1 MTPGLISSVVNATL
15 VPTRATIQLSLVSRE
30 DGEPVY
36 VVALEQQVTEL
47 QQQLRISEAAYDGAC
62 DTLAALEEEARRLR
76 QENTCLH
83 QRVSDLTHVAVWGWK
98 GRVVR

>member
-1 MTPGLISSVVNATL
+1 MTPGLVSSVVNSTL
-15 VPTRATIQLSLVSRE
+15 TPVRATIQLSLVSRE

-47 QQQLRISEAAYDGAC
+47 QQRLRISEAAYDGAC
-62 DTLAALEEEARRLR
+62 DTLAALEDEARRLR
-76 QENTCLH
+76 QENACK
-83 QRVSDLTHVAVWGWK
+83 DLRLDIYRKLVVCGQP